1 MDINKI
7 DTTNLSLREQILI
20 NQKLPRPKQ
29 NVFGDI
35 QAFPVTFRLG
45 CRIELSDKPQWH
57 DGNAPAILI
66 DGKKVN
72 WGPDSTLDF
81 EKNPNEYLMCIGE
94 SSLHGKYPNHIDHL
108 YSPYLWKTGVIQ
120 ERIPLAKRQGWCCTM
135 FRQDQHRDHIS
146 ELLINKYQNQFTGSE
161 WFCYDQGHNFKDLF
175 KYMFRK
181 PHRQSL
187 QKLLGSGNMQLLKTF
202 PVISGDADHK
212 SLGPWHAQTM
222 IELVPETTTRYF
234 DPTEKIYKPISAGMP
249 FVMVA
254 SQGFL
259 YRLRKMGFR
268 TFHPWIDESYDQE
281 PDWKI
286 RTEMAVAAMFEFVQ
300 SPHDLD
306 HIQSVCDHN
315 QQTFRRIRQHDYLAR
330 IAKKLRPL
338 ITFE

>member
-45 CRIELSDKPQWH
+45 FGIRLSHKPQWH
-57 DGNAPAILI
+57 DGNAPTILI

-72 WGPDSTLDF
+72 WGPDATLDF
-81 EKNPNEYLMCIGE
+81 EKNPNEYLVCIGE
-94 SSLHGKYPNHIDHL
+94 SSLHNKYPNHIDHL
-108 YSPYLWKTGVIQ
+108 YSPYLWKTGGMQ
-120 ERIPLAKRQGWCCTM
+120 KKIPLTKRQGWCCTM
-135 FRQDQHRDHIS
+135 FRKDQHRDRIS
-146 ELLINKYQNQFTGSE
+146 ELLTSKYQNQFTGSE
-161 WFCYDQGHNFKDLF
+161 WFCYDKGHSFKDLF

-181 PHRQSL
+181 PHGKSL
-187 QKLLGSGNMQLLKTF
+187 YGVGNLEVLRTSSA
-202 PVISGDADHK
+202 ISGDADHK
-212 SLGPWHAQTM
+212 SLGPWHAQNLV
-222 IELVPETTTRYF
+222 ELVPESTTRYF
-234 DPTEKIYKPISAGMP
+234 DPTEKTYKPISAGMP

-286 RTEMAVAAMFEFVQ
+286 RTEMAVAAMFEYVQ
-300 SPHDLD
+300 SPHNLE

-315 QQTFRRIRQHDYLAR
+315 QQTFRRIRQHDYLSR

-338 ITFE
+338 ITIE